1 MTQTNKEFTKFF
13 EDVHWLMDILQNID
27 VGLVVMDQA
36 YKVVLWNSFMQNHSG
51 KLPEDVLQ
59 RSIFKVFP
67 ELSETWFRHK
77 SQSVFVLQ
85 NATFTT
91 WEQRPYLFRF
101 PHYRPI
107 TGTAEHMYQ
116 NSTIIPLVDSK
127 GLVEQICLIIYDVTD
142 TAINKMAQQ
151 QANNQLQSLSRTDHL
166 TGLYNRGYWELRLI
180 QEFKRFDRY
189 DQFSTLIMMDI
200 DHFKRVND
208 KYGHTVGDDVIRQ
221 VSRAIKEQVRDLDIA
236 GRYGGEEFGIILT
249 GTDVEGARVFAERLR
264 TTIEKMVVVSEGQ
277 QVRFTISMGI
287 SQLNN
292 KINDHRQWIEKA
304 DAALYQSKEGGRN
317 RFTVSTL

>member
-1 MTQTNKEFTKFF
+1 MTTTNKDFTKFF

-27 VGLVVMDQA
+27 VGLVVMDID
-36 YKVVLWNSFMQNHSG
+36 YKVVMWNSFMQNHSG
-51 KLPEDVLQ
+51 KTPEDVLQ

-77 SQSVFVLQ
+77 AQSVFVLQ

-116 NSTIIPLVDSK
+116 NSTIIPLIDSK

-142 TAINKMAQQ
+142 TAINKLAQQ
-151 QANNQLQSLSRTDHL
+151 QANSQLQSLSRTDHL

-189 DQFSTLIMMDI
+189 NQASTLIMMDI
-200 DHFKRVND
+200 DHFKKVND

-221 VSRAIKEQVRDLDIA
+221 VSRAVKEQVRDLDIA
-236 GRYGGEEFGIILT
+236 GRYGGEEFGLILT
-249 GTDVEGARVFAERLR
+249 GTDTQGASIFAERLR
-264 TTIEKMVVVSEGQ
+264 TTIEKMVVISEGQ

-287 SQLNN
+287 SQLNAN
-292 KINDHRQWIEKA
+292 IADHRQWIEKA

-317 RFTVSTL
+317 RFTVSSS